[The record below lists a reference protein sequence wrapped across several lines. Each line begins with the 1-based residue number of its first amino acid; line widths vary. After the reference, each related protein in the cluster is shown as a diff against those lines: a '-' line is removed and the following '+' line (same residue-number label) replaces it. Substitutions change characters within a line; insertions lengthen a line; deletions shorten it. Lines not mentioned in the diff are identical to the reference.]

1 MNIYIENE
9 YDREIDVDYT
19 DIINKVV
26 CQAVDFIKC
35 PYECEVNMTF
45 TDNEGIRN
53 INREF
58 RELDVPTDVLSFPM
72 VDYDSPADYDI
83 LESDDAL
90 AMYFNPESGELLL
103 GDIVISVERAMEQ
116 AETYGHTLKRE
127 ICFLTAHSMLHL
139 LGYDHME
146 DKERIV
152 MEKKQEEILD
162 ALGIKR
168 D

>member
-1 MNIYIENE
+1 MTILMENE
-9 YDREIDVDYT
+9 QELDLGFDYE
-19 DIINKVV
+19 KVLKLV
-26 CQAVDFIKC
+26 IEKALEQEKC

-103 GDIVISVERAMEQ
+103 GDMLYPLRGLWNRQ
-116 AETYGHTLKRE
+116 RHTVTRSKGRFVSLRLTV
-127 ICFLTAHSMLHL
+127 CFIFLDMTTWRMNKAWLWTKNSNKYLMHL
-139 LGYDHME
+139 G
-146 DKERIV
+146 
-152 MEKKQEEILD
+152 
-162 ALGIKR
+162 
-168 D
+168 